1 MITFPLSDCRLLRI
15 IRSVDDCLNASCVEI
30 DQWLFCNQILQQQCD
45 LMILD
50 LEGRRKNVNI
60 ATVTGTTTG
69 IVGAALTGVG
79 IGLAPVT
86 AGVSTI
92 LTIAGAAIAV
102 AGGSVATG
110 AKITESVLNYDR
122 VNSLKRY
129 MKVYQ
134 ERLENLDSSMCR
146 LREELVKLGELSTE
160 IQTNQNI
167 DSTNF
172 ANLQS
177 IPGIVRAIKGLV
189 MIPLTVLKISSRG
202 LMILGA
208 IIGPV
213 SAIADVTLLLFSV
226 HNMVKGN
233 KTDVTEDLR
242 RLSASLYGSRRQMH
256 SWAYGNQKRF
266 TYL

>member
-1 MITFPLSDCRLLRI
+1 MIKSQLSDCRLLRI
-15 IRSVDDCLNASCVEI
+15 MRSVDNCLNVSCVEI

-92 LTIAGAAIAV
+92 LTIVGAAIAV
-102 AGGSVATG
+102 SGGTVATG

-122 VNSLKRY
+122 VNTLKRY
-129 MKVYQ
+129 LNVYQ
-134 ERLENLDSSMCR
+134 ERLEIVESAMSR
-146 LREELVKLGELSTE
+146 LREELEKLGELSTE

-266 TYL
+266 AYL